1 MLVNHFAQLSNPRLL
16 YNVLKKRLYN
26 KSLMGGGKLLLI
38 CIVSRR
44 GDTPINT
51 HWTRLYCQFINL
63 DYSWGTFDYHDLLYT
78 AGPLDRLN
86 YVAPLHVGGLWWWLT
101 QTNLILHQSI
111 VLRGINNINIIN
123 KRQAN
128 TRFQGIVSL
137 YLIWLIQFRLN
148 SQICVNVIFVGIQ
161 TRPCS

>member
-1 MLVNHFAQLSNPRLL
+1 M
-16 YNVLKKRLYN
+16 
-26 KSLMGGGKLLLI
+26 SLICGGNLLLI
-38 CIVSRR
+38 CIVRR
-44 GDTPINT
+44 RAVT
-51 HWTRLYCQFINL
+51 HPSTHIGQDCIASSLIWTIAEVHLITTISC
-63 DYSWGTFDYHDLLYT
+63 TT

-111 VLRGINNINIIN
+111 VWRGINNINIIY
-123 KRQAN
+123 KRQVN

-148 SQICVNVIFVGIQ
+148 SQICVN
-161 TRPCS
+161 